1 VGDDHVLRK
10 SRDLLQPLLF
20 PFKIRPAI
28 ADEFNSK
35 QEEERPM
42 AVRLFQSQTSMFCE
56 KVRVV
61 LALKKIPYDIVD
73 VRKDERKSLIE
84 YTGQR
89 KVPSMDYNGQCVID
103 STVISALLEEKHPGN
118 SIYPEGAANKG
129 LCLALEDWS
138 DEVLIHANHAMR
150 RAETPE
156 ARHKAEEQWAVQFK
170 TLDQIYSGKK
180 FLFERMTIADIAIF
194 SQLHYLYTT
203 VKYEIP
209 ASYKNVGGFM
219 ENMRQNL
226 RLNSLADS
234 FTAQSL

>member
-1 VGDDHVLRK
+1 
-10 SRDLLQPLLF
+10 
-20 PFKIRPAI
+20 
-28 ADEFNSK
+28 
-35 QEEERPM
+35 M

-61 LALKKIPYDIVD
+61 FALKKVPYEVVD

-103 STVISALLEEKHPGN
+103 STVISALLEEKHAGP
-118 SIYPEGAANKG
+118 SIFADGATNKG

-138 DEVLIHANHAMR
+138 DEVLIHANHALR
-150 RAETPE
+150 RAETAE
-156 ARHKAEEQWAVQFK
+156 ARKKAEDEWAVHFK

-180 FLFERMTIADIAIF
+180 FIFDRMTIADISIF

-203 VKYEIP
+203 VKYDIP
-209 ASYKNVGGFM
+209 ANYKNVNAFM
-219 ENMRQNL
+219 ENMRQTL
-226 RLNSLADS
+226 KLKTLSDS
-234 FTAQSL
+234 FEAQSL